1 MPSTNTVNLA
11 TVILNAAP
19 SILGVV
25 LANFAKANPG
35 APAPTD
41 AEVLAELQS
50 WAASTLAIDAAIKAR
65 LANDTGE

>member
-19 SILGVV
+19 SILGAV
-25 LANFAKANPG
+25 LAGFAKANPG
-35 APAPTD
+35 APTPTD
-41 AEVLAELQS
+41 AQVLAELQS